1 MGLGTRILPEAQ
13 RSLAAASVG
22 ATYTKVGSVFAHPA
36 VFVMFVNA
44 TDQDVQI
51 SLDGTNDAFPLL
63 TRSVF
68 VFDVSSDKVVDRGLF
83 IAQGTQIYAKQIG
96 VPTTGSVYVSAWY
109 SKES

>member
-13 RSLAAASVG
+13 RSLAAASVTAG
-22 ATYTKVGSVFAHPA
+22 YAKIGTPFAHPA
-36 VFVMFVNA
+36 LFVMFINA

-51 SLDGTNDAFPLL
+51 SLDGSTDNFPLL
-63 TRSVF
+63 SRSAF

-83 IAQGTQIYAKQIG
+83 IAQGTQVWAKQIG
-96 VPTTGSVYVSAWY
+96 VPTTGSVYVTPWY